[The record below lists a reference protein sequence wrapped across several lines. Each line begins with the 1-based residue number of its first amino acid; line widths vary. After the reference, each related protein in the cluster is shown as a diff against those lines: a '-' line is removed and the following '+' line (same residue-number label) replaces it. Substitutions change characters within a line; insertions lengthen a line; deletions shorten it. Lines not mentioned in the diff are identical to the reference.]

1 MDIEKET
8 AALQRIQDRLSST
21 PNEQLDQV
29 LATLLPKLIPFAN
42 NEALRDKQ
50 IIPIFTHI
58 LRRIKLLK
66 TVLPISALITLIR
79 SDMLPFGCNFAIAFM
94 DTVVDWQPME
104 QWQLCADALVGSLNG
119 FAAFS
124 SQSNALCYYSL
135 YAIQPLGEAT
145 HSGPSIAHDVLGDF
159 LLDIVMTQPGLV
171 KGSAGSIQPGLS
183 AERVDRLTAKTKEW
197 TAATL
202 KPFKLALIQS
212 LPKGMSY
219 LPILLPDSY
228 YFFYLFTFHF
238 FNNITLLRLVTY
250 TMCGGHCH
258 HCIL

>member
-8 AALQRIQDRLSST
+8 AALQRIQDRLSAT
-21 PNEQLDQV
+21 PNDQLDQV

-66 TVLPISALITLIR
+66 TTLPISALIKLIR
-79 SDMLPFGCNFAIAFM
+79 PDMLPFGCNFAIAFM
-94 DTVVDWQPME
+94 DTVADWQPME
-104 QWQLCADALVGSLNG
+104 QWQLCADALIESLSG
-119 FAAFS
+119 FVAFS

-135 YAIQPLGEAT
+135 YAIRPLGEAST
-145 HSGPSIAHDVLGDF
+145 IVSSSGTTLAHDILGDF
-159 LLDIVMTQPGLV
+159 FLDIVMTQPGLV

-197 TAATL
+197 TATTL

-212 LPKGMSY
+212 LPKGM
-219 LPILLPDSY
+219 
-228 YFFYLFTFHF
+228 
-238 FNNITLLRLVTY
+238 
-250 TMCGGHCH
+250 
-258 HCIL
+258 